1 MINRFHKKKTNTTPP
16 PQKKT
21 PDVIRVEDLEKN
33 KFQYV
38 LKAVFLPDESGGDPT
53 FVNSLEFETLANFG
67 DF

>member
-16 PQKKT
+16 PPKKN

>member
-16 PQKKT
+16 PQKKN

-38 LKAVFLPDESGGDPT
+38 FKSCFSA
-53 FVNSLEFETLANFG
+53 
-67 DF
+67 